1 MCRDHQPS
9 PKMPFTI
16 IVIEFINWTLYNSL
30 FSVSIPSCSCI
41 GLSGQG
47 FGAASWPLRAEPAR
61 AAPRGLAAARAEP
74 WVRPRVLWES
84 RSKGEQSA
92 VPLQQERKRPCGHAG
107 SEGGGREV
115 LWARSCIPAVS
126 GGAGRP
132 PIATCRHGGARGAAV
147 DGAQRECNPEG
158 TGRWGNCRPWGPVRS
173 SVLLGGC
180 TVLDEEVGKGGW
192 EENYPFSS
200 PSSCLLAV
208 GNNFIFL
215 MLSLFFL
222 CW

>member
-16 IVIEFINWTLYNSL
+16 IVIEFINWTLYFLSPYL
-30 FSVSIPSCSCI
+30 HVLVSAFQGRVL
-41 GLSGQG
+41 GLQVGLCEQSRLVLLQG
-47 FGAASWPLRAEPAR
+47 DSRLLEF
-61 AAPRGLAAARAEP
+61 EP

-84 RSKGEQSA
+84 RPKGEQSA

-107 SEGGGREV
+107 SAGGGREV

-132 PIATCRHGGARGAAV
+132 PIATCGHGGARGAAV

-208 GNNFIFL
+208 GSNFIFL